1 MDMLKYSIKNK
12 IRNIK
17 KNIELWCYRYNFL
30 NILLYIYNA
39 VSTWNLYKKNN
50 EKIDKI

>member
-17 KNIELWCYRYNFL
+17 KIL
-30 NILLYIYNA
+30 NYDVIDIIFHIL
-39 VSTWNLYKKNN
+39 
-50 EKIDKI
+50 